1 MPNTIQL
8 PQDLYEAVRQKALA
22 QQKTTEDLVIEWVSA
37 HLDEAEHDDMTQAF
51 EQEVAAFERLK
62 TTLLAQYAGQY
73 VAIYQGQ
80 VVGVGEDR
88 LTLVKEV
95 YRRFGEVPCYI
106 EQVSSEPLRR
116 VRITSV
122 WKAQ

>member
-1 MPNTIQL
+1 MLNTIQL

-22 QQKTTEDLVIEWVSA
+22 QQKTTEDLVIEWVSS
-37 HLDEAEHDDMTQAF
+37 HLDEAAYDDMTQAF

-73 VAIYQGQ
+73 VAIYQGE
-80 VVGVGEDR
+80 VVGAGEDR

>member
-1 MPNTIQL
+1 MLNTIQL

-22 QQKTTEDLVIEWVSA
+22 QQETTEDLVIEWVSA
-37 HLDEAEHDDMTQAF
+37 HLDEAAYDDMTQAF

-62 TTLLAQYAGQY
+62 TTLLAQYAGQH
-73 VAIYQGQ
+73 VAIYQGE
-80 VVGVGEDR
+80 VVGAGEDR

>member
-1 MPNTIQL
+1 MLNTIQL

-62 TTLLAQYAGQY
+62 TTLLAQYA
-73 VAIYQGQ
+73 A
-80 VVGVGEDR
+80 R
-88 LTLVKEV
+88 L
-95 YRRFGEVPCYI
+95 
-106 EQVSSEPLRR
+106 SSGRCSPAREAMLMMTPPPR
-116 VRITSV
+116 S
-122 WKAQ
+122 

>member
-37 HLDEAEHDDMTQAF
+37 HLDEAAYDDMTQAF

-73 VAIYQGQ
+73 VAIYQGE
-80 VVGVGEDR
+80 VVGAGEDR

>member
-22 QQKTTEDLVIEWVSA
+22 QQKTTEDLVIEWVSS
-37 HLDEAEHDDMTQAF
+37 HLDEAAYDDMTQAF

>member
-22 QQKTTEDLVIEWVSA
+22 QQKTTEDLVIEWVSS
-37 HLDEAEHDDMTQAF
+37 HLDEAAYDDMTQAF

-73 VAIYQGQ
+73 VAIYQGE
-80 VVGVGEDR
+80 VVGAGEDR

>member
-1 MPNTIQL
+1 MLNTIQL

-37 HLDEAEHDDMTQAF
+37 HLDEAAYDDITQAF

-73 VAIYQGQ
+73 VAIYQGE